1 MNKIV
6 LALFLVLIVLFSFVV
21 VAFILIDLPT
31 DEVEEGKLY
40 VFPLLVGEK
49 TFTVTVFSNYSS
61 APEVDYFGLLK
72 SVSFYFR
79 GEQRNG
85 FYNITIPNNLIWGEL
100 SVYNHGSLMHEDA
113 YILFSNS
120 THNSV
125 FFVFDLPAYTKDF
138 DIVGEEGVSA

>member
-6 LALFLVLIVLFSFVV
+6 LALFLVLIILFSFVV

-31 DEVEEGKLY
+31 NHVEEGKLY
-40 VFPLLVGEK
+40 VFPLLVGER
-49 TFTVTVFSNYSS
+49 TFKVTVFSNYSS
-61 APEVDYFGLLK
+61 APEVSYFGLLK

-79 GEQRNG
+79 GGQRSG

-100 SVYNHGSLMHEDA
+100 FVYNHGSLMDEYA
-113 YILFSNS
+113 YILSSNS

-138 DIVGEEGVSA
+138 DVVGKEGVSP